1 VAVTRRVTVGGT
13 VLVLVGSVG
22 VTEGVAVAGPSVA
35 VLVEDGARLAV
46 AGVMGVDEAI

>member
-22 VTEGVAVAGPSVA
+22 VIGGAAVGVA

-46 AGVMGVDEAI
+46 TDGMGVDEAA